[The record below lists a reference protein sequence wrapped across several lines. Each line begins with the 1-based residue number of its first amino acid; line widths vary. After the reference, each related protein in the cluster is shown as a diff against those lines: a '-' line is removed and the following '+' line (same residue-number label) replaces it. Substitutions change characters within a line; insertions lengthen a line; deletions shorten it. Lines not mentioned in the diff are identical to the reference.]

1 MCALKVSAAVG
12 GNTAALED
20 ENVTYLMNGQ
30 SIEALA
36 FRVVSLC
43 LIHAAKP
50 VSSAVLRI

>member
-1 MCALKVSAAVG
+1 MLRVSAAVG

-36 FRVVSLC
+36 FRVVSFFLM
-43 LIHAAKP
+43 HAAQP
-50 VSSAVLRI
+50 VSSVAPKI